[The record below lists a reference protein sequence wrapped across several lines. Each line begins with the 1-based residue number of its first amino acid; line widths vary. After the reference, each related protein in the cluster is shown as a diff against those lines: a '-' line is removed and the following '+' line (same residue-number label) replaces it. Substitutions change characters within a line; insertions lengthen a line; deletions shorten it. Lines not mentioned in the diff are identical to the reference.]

1 MVKMDENKRIEAKNK
16 AYEAFT
22 KAYNNYKNEPDI
34 IWEYLIAYRKLLGEN
49 EIY

>member
-1 MVKMDENKRIEAKNK
+1 MDDTKRIEAKNK
-16 AYEAFT
+16 AYEYFIE
-22 KAYNNYKNEPDI
+22 AYNNRKDEPNI